1 MSSIEEKLSEQF
13 YDWEQ
18 RGRGWQIWDAPVS
31 LEPPFRPFYDHS
43 FPREKHADDGRRP
56 TFLSSFISKLSNKL
70 ADGKEPEPVVE
81 KEEEEFEPDLQ
92 ERGSMVELFASLPA
106 STQISREVFEQF
118 LSSLT
123 NCREPIAFE
132 LIGTHDSITTQF
144 AASES
149 DVDLIRH
156 QLEAHFPEAVFTK
169 QVSFLE
175 EKWNEA
181 EAEKSVIFEFGLAR
195 EFMFQIAPVR
205 NFNLD
210 PFIGLTAAMS
220 NLRKNELA
228 LFQVIFEPVR
238 HPWDESI
245 LRSVTDGSGKD
256 FFVNRPEL
264 TGEAKKKIAR
274 PLFAAVVRIA
284 IKSDSRMLDIARDLA
299 GALTVYSNPASN
311 EFIPLEN
318 SDYNFVEHEED
329 LLRRQSR
336 RSGMILNCEEL
347 VSLVHLPSSS
357 VRAPKLRREVQKT
370 KAAPEI
376 ASNHHGLLLGM
387 NTYAGVTNEIRLN
400 AEQRVR
406 HTYIIGTSGTGKS
419 TLLFQMIKQD
429 IENGQGLAVF
439 DPHGDL
445 IDKILGAIPAHRI
458 NDVVLIDPGDETHSV
473 GFNILSAHSDLEK
486 NLLASDLVS
495 VFQRLSTSWGDQ
507 MGSVLNNAILA
518 FLESNRGGTL
528 ADLQRFLIEPTFR
541 NEFLKTVQDSQVLY
555 YWKKAFPQLTGNKS
569 VGPVLT
575 RLSGFLDRKPI
586 RYMVTQKENRIDFAN
601 IMDTGKIF
609 LAKLSQGQIGTE
621 NAYLLGSFIV
631 SKFQQL
637 AMSRQAQAVSARK
650 DFWCYCDE
658 FHNFITP
665 SMAQILNGARKYR
678 LGLVL
683 AHQELR
689 QLQRDS
695 EVASAVLSNP
705 YTRICFRVGDD
716 DARKLG
722 DGFSFFDSKDIQKLP
737 NFQAICRVERSDCDF
752 TLAIPYSGEPDETEA
767 AEVRNRVITAS
778 REKYAVPRK
787 QIEAEELAALLASD
801 TEPPPKKEARSVNT
815 PAKEPTPPSP
825 KPEVSKTPKKESVA
839 APFDLS
845 PLQSP
850 IVSASMAVANQEAV
864 SKTKTPQDK
873 GIGGNQHNIT
883 RERIEC
889 VARELGFYTA
899 REKLTQDGGKIDL
912 AIEKPGRTI
921 GCEISFMTTIDHEVG
936 NVAKCIR
943 AGCQHVAVICTEQSR
958 LEKIAKAVS
967 GCLPGEQTACV
978 GYYLP
983 DQFIAYLKELARKDA
998 EAPAEQKEEAL
1009 ALGKYKVKR
1018 HVSKLTPEETK
1029 TQEDAAF
1036 KMIAETMKKKKK

>member
-1 MSSIEEKLSEQF
+1 MSPLEERFSEQF
-13 YDWEQ
+13 YKWEL
-18 RGRGWQIWDAPVS
+18 RGRGWQLWDHPVS
-31 LEPPFRPFYDHS
+31 PEPPFRPFYGHYIA
-43 FPREKHADDGRRP
+43 PQTIVDDGRRP
-56 TFLSSFISKLSNKL
+56 TFLSSFISKLSNTL
-70 ADGKEPEPVVE
+70 ADRKEAEPVVE
-81 KEEEEFEPDLQ
+81 EEQEPEPDLQ
-92 ERGSMVELFASLPA
+92 ERGELVELFASLPA
-106 STQISREVFEQF
+106 TTTISRDVFEQF
-118 LSSLT
+118 LSSLR

-132 LIGTHDSITTQF
+132 LIGTHDSITTQLV
-144 AASES
+144 ASKS

-169 QVSFLE
+169 QTSFLQ
-175 EKWNEA
+175 EKWVAADAA
-181 EAEKSVIFEFGLAR
+181 EAVIFEFGLAQ
-195 EFMFQIAPVR
+195 EFMVQIAPVR

-220 NLRKNELA
+220 DLRKNEVA

-238 HPWDESI
+238 NRWDESI

-264 TGEAKKKIAR
+264 AGEAKKKISK
-274 PLFAAVVRIA
+274 PLFAAVVRVA
-284 IKSDSRMLDIARDLA
+284 IKSDGRMLDIAMDMA
-299 GALTVYSNPASN
+299 GALTVYSNPGSN

-318 SDYNFVEHEED
+318 SEYAFVEHEED

-336 RSGMILNCEEL
+336 RSGMILNTEEL

-376 ASNHHGLLLGM
+376 AQNPHGLLLGI
-387 NTYAGVTNEIRLN
+387 NSYAGVTNEIRLT

-406 HTYIIGTSGTGKS
+406 HAHIIGASGTGKS
-419 TLLFQMIKQD
+419 NLLFQMIKQD
-429 IENGQGLAVF
+429 MESGQGLAVF

-445 IDKILGAIPAHRI
+445 IDKILGAIPEHRI

-518 FLESNRGGTL
+518 FLESSRGGTL
-528 ADLQRFLIEPTFR
+528 ADLQRFLIEPSFR

-637 AMSRQAQAVSARK
+637 AMSRQAQAASARK

-678 LGLVL
+678 LGLIL

-689 QLQRDS
+689 QLQRES

-716 DARKLG
+716 DAKKLG
-722 DGFSFFDSKDIQKLP
+722 DGFSFFDSKDIQKLS
-737 NFQAICRVERSDCDF
+737 NFHAICRVERSDCDF
-752 TLAIPYSGEPDETEA
+752 NLAVPYSGEPDESEA
-767 AEVRNRVITAS
+767 SQVRTRVIAAS

-801 TEPPPKKEARSVNT
+801 TEPPPSKKEAKLVNKLV
-815 PAKEPTPPSP
+815 KEPVLPSP
-825 KPEVSKTPKKESVA
+825 KPELSETPKKE
-839 APFDLS
+839 PY
-845 PLQSP
+845 PQSP
-850 IVSASMAVANQEAV
+850 IVSDSVPIDSQESVNKPKIA
-864 SKTKTPQDK
+864 QDK

-889 VARELGFYTA
+889 VARDLGFYTA

-912 AIEKPGRTI
+912 AIEKPGRII

-936 NVAKCIR
+936 NVAKCVK
-943 AGCQHVAVICTEQSR
+943 AGCHHVAVICTEQNR

-967 GCLPGEQTACV
+967 GCLPPGEASCV
-978 GYYLP
+978 AYYLP
-983 DQFIAYLKELARKDA
+983 DQFMAYLKEVARKDSQTG
-998 EAPAEQKEEAL
+998 EQQKNAPL

-1018 HVSKLTPEETK
+1018 SVSKLTAEEAK
-1029 TQEDAAF
+1029 SQQDAAY
-1036 KMIAETMKKKKK
+1036 KMIADTMKKKKK

>member
-1 MSSIEEKLSEQF
+1 MSSIEEQVSEQF
-13 YDWEQ
+13 YAWEQ
-18 RGRGWQIWDAPVS
+18 RGRGWQIWSVPVS
-31 LEPPFRPFYDHS
+31 PEPPFRPFYGHYVNRQS
-43 FPREKHADDGRRP
+43 LPDDGRRP
-56 TFLSSFISKLSNKL
+56 TLLSSLISKLSNRL
-70 ADGKEPEPVVE
+70 ANYKEPEQTIE
-81 KEEEEFEPDLQ
+81 NEEEPQPELL
-92 ERGSMVELFASLPA
+92 ERSNLVELFASLPA
-106 STQISREVFEQF
+106 TATISREVFEQF

-123 NCREPIAFE
+123 NCNEPIAFE
-132 LIGTHDSITTQF
+132 LIGTHDSITAQF
-144 AASES
+144 VASES
-149 DVDLIRH
+149 DVDLIRI
-156 QLEAHFPEAVFTK
+156 QLEAHFPEVVFTK
-169 QVSFLE
+169 QGSFLE
-175 EKWNEA
+175 TKWNESETE
-181 EAEKSVIFEFGLAR
+181 EAVIFEFGLAR

-205 NFNLD
+205 NFNID

-220 NLRKNELA
+220 NLRESELA
-228 LFQVIFEPVR
+228 LFQVIFTPVR

-245 LRSVTDGSGKD
+245 LRSVIDGSGKD

-264 TGEAKKKIAR
+264 AGEAKKKIAR

-284 IKSDSRMLDIARDLA
+284 VKSDGRMLDIAKDLA
-299 GALTVYSNPASN
+299 GALTVYSNPGSN

-318 SDYNFVEHEED
+318 RDYNFTEHEED

-336 RSGMILNCEEL
+336 RSGMILTSEEL

-357 VRAPKLRREVQKT
+357 VRAPKLKREAQKT
-370 KAAPEI
+370 KAAPKI
-376 ASNHHGLLLGM
+376 ALNHNGLLLGT
-387 NTYAGVTNEIRLN
+387 NTYAGITTEVRLN

-406 HTYIIGTSGTGKS
+406 HSYIIGTSGTGKS
-419 TLLFQMIKQD
+419 TLLFNLIRQD
-429 IENGQGLAVF
+429 MENGQGIAVF

-445 IDKILGAIPAHRI
+445 IDKILGSIPEHRI
-458 NDVVLIDPGDETHSV
+458 HDVVLIDPGDEQFSV

-518 FLESNRGGTL
+518 FLESSKGGTL
-528 ADLQRFLIEPTFR
+528 ADLQRFLIEPAFR
-541 NEFLKTVQDSQVLY
+541 NEFLKTVADSQVLY

-586 RYMVTQKENRIDFAN
+586 RYMVTQRENRLDFAD

-609 LAKLSQGQIGTE
+609 LAKLAQGQIGNE
-621 NAYLLGSFIV
+621 NAYLLGSFMV

-637 AMSRQAQAVSARK
+637 AMSRQAQAAATRR
-650 DFWCYCDE
+650 DFFCYCDE

-678 LGLVL
+678 LALILG
-683 AHQELR
+683 HQELR

-722 DGFSFFDSKDIQKLP
+722 DGFSFFDNKDLQKLP
-737 NFQAICRVERSDCDF
+737 NFEAICRVERSDCDF
-752 TLAIPYSGEPDETEA
+752 NLAIPYPPEPDEHQA
-767 AEVRNRVITAS
+767 AKVRKRVITAS

-787 QIEAEELAALLASD
+787 QIVAEQAAALLES
-801 TEPPPKKEARSVNT
+801 EE
-815 PAKEPTPPSP
+815 PSP
-825 KPEVSKTPKKESVA
+825 QPKKESR
-839 APFDLS
+839 S
-845 PLQSP
+845 TGPL
-850 IVSASMAVANQEAV
+850 A
-864 SKTKTPQDK
+864 KTPETKPIFVNEQSAQVGVPETELGPVVNEPATLIPSEVVTTPAEPVHEPRQDR
-873 GIGGNQHNIT
+873 GIGGNQHNII

-889 VARELGFYTA
+889 VARELGYYAT
-899 REKLTQDGGKIDL
+899 REKPTGDGGKIDL
-912 AIEKPGRTI
+912 SIEKSGRI
-921 GCEISFMTTIDHEVG
+921 IACEISLTTTVDHEVG

-943 AGCQHVAVICTEQSR
+943 AGCEHVAVICTDKSR
-958 LEKIAKAVS
+958 LEKISKAIS
-967 GCLPGEQTACV
+967 GCLPSEKSVRV

-983 DQFIAYLKELARKDA
+983 DEFIARLKDLARKDA
-998 EAPAEQKEEAL
+998 ETPTEQKEEPL

-1018 HVSKLTPEETK
+1018 HVSKLTPEEMK
-1029 TQEDAAF
+1029 AQEDAAF
-1036 KMIAETMKKKKK
+1036 KTIAETMKKKKK

>member
-1 MSSIEEKLSEQF
+1 M
-13 YDWEQ
+13 
-18 RGRGWQIWDAPVS
+18 
-31 LEPPFRPFYDHS
+31 
-43 FPREKHADDGRRP
+43 
-56 TFLSSFISKLSNKL
+56 
-70 ADGKEPEPVVE
+70 
-81 KEEEEFEPDLQ
+81 
-92 ERGSMVELFASLPA
+92 
-106 STQISREVFEQF
+106 
-118 LSSLT
+118 
-123 NCREPIAFE
+123 
-132 LIGTHDSITTQF
+132 IGTHDSITAQLV
-144 AASES
+144 AAES

-175 EKWNEA
+175 EKWNQT

-195 EFMFQIAPVR
+195 EFMLQIAPVR

-220 NLRKNELA
+220 NLRKSELA
-228 LFQVIFEPVR
+228 LFQVTFEPVR

-264 TGEAKKKIAR
+264 AGEAKKKIAR

-284 IKSDSRMLDIARDLA
+284 IKSDDRMLDIARDLA
-299 GALTVYSNPASN
+299 GALTVYSNPGSN

-318 SDYNFVEHEED
+318 SDYNFIEHEED

-357 VRAPKLRREVQKT
+357 VRTPKLRREVQKT

-376 ASNHHGLLLGM
+376 ALNDHGLLLGI

-445 IDKILGAIPAHRI
+445 IDKILGAIPEHRI

-637 AMSRQAQAVSARK
+637 AMSRQAQAVAMRK

-695 EVASAVLSNP
+695 EVASAALSNP

-737 NFQAICRVERSDCDF
+737 NFHAICRVERSDCDF
-752 TLAIPYSGEPDETEA
+752 NLAIPYSGEPDAAEA

-801 TEPPPKKEARSVNT
+801 AEPPPKKEAKAVNKL
-815 PAKEPTPPSP
+815 AKEPAPPIPTQLGVFAIP
-825 KPEVSKTPKKESVA
+825 KMEPIT
-839 APFDLS
+839 APSDLS

-850 IVSASMAVANQEAV
+850 IVSDSMAVASQEAV
-864 SKTKTPQDK
+864 NKPKTPQDK
-873 GIGGNQHNIT
+873 GIGGNQHNII

-899 REKLTQDGGKIDL
+899 REKVTRDGGKIDL
-912 AIEKPGRTI
+912 AIEKPGLTI

-936 NVAKCIR
+936 NIAKCIR
-943 AGCQHVAVICTEQSR
+943 AVCQHVAVICTEQNR
-958 LEKIAKAVS
+958 LEKIGKAVS
-967 GCLPGEQTACV
+967 GCLPGEQTAHV
-978 GYYLP
+978 GYYMP
-983 DQFIAYLKELARKDA
+983 DQFIAFLKELARKDA
-998 EAPAEQKEEAL
+998 EAHAEQKPETL

>member
-1 MSSIEEKLSEQF
+1 MASIEEKLSEQF
-13 YDWEQ
+13 YAWEQ
-18 RGRGWQIWDAPVS
+18 RGRGWQIWNTPVS
-31 LEPPFRPFYDHS
+31 PEPPFRPFYSHCV
-43 FPREKHADDGRRP
+43 PRQSLPDDGRRP

-70 ADGKEPEPVVE
+70 ADQKEPEPVSE
-81 KEEEEFEPDLQ
+81 DEEEPEPDLH
-92 ERGSMVELFASLPA
+92 ERGELVELFASLPA
-106 STQISREVFEQF
+106 TTTISREVFEQF

-132 LIGTHDSITTQF
+132 LIGTHDSITAQLV
-144 AASES
+144 ASEF

-175 EKWNEA
+175 EKWNQA

-195 EFMFQIAPVR
+195 EFMLQIAPVR

-245 LRSVTDGSGKD
+245 LRSVTDGNGKD

-264 TGEAKKKIAR
+264 AGEAKKKIAR

-284 IKSDSRMLDIARDLA
+284 IKSDGRMLDIAKDLA

-318 SDYNFVEHEED
+318 SDYNFIEHEED

-336 RSGMILNCEEL
+336 RSGMILNSEEL

-376 ASNHHGLLLGM
+376 AQNRHGLLLGI
-387 NTYAGVTNEIRLN
+387 NTYAGITNEVRLN

-429 IENGQGLAVF
+429 MENGQGLAVF

-445 IDKILGAIPAHRI
+445 IDKILGAIPEHRI

-518 FLESNRGGTL
+518 FLESSRGGTL
-528 ADLQRFLIEPTFR
+528 ADLQRFLIEPAFR
-541 NEFLKTVQDSQVLY
+541 NEFLRTVQDSQVLY

-609 LAKLSQGQIGTE
+609 LAKLSQGQIGNE

-637 AMSRQAQAVSARK
+637 AMSRQAQAASARK

-716 DARKLG
+716 DAKKLG
-722 DGFSFFDSKDIQKLP
+722 GGFSFFDSTDIQKLP
-737 NFQAICRVERSDCDF
+737 NYHAICRVERSDCDF
-752 TLAIPYSGEPDETEA
+752 NLSIPYSGEPDEAEA
-767 AEVRNRVITAS
+767 SQLRTRVIAAS
-778 REKYAVPRK
+778 REKYAVSRK

-801 TEPPPKKEARSVNT
+801 TEPPKKEVKAVNKL
-815 PAKEPTPPSP
+815 AKEPVPPSP
-825 KPEVSKTPKKESVA
+825 KPELSETPKKEPVA
-839 APFDLS
+839 LFDSTL
-845 PLQSP
+845 PQSP
-850 IVSASMAVANQEAV
+850 IVSDSVAVASREAADRP
-864 SKTKTPQDK
+864 KTPQEK

-912 AIEKPGRTI
+912 AIEKPGRVI

-936 NVAKCIR
+936 NVAKCIK
-943 AGCQHVAVICTEQSR
+943 AGCQHIAVICTEQSR
-958 LEKIAKAVS
+958 LEKIAKAVF
-967 GCLPGEQTACV
+967 GCLPSEQTACV
-978 GYYLP
+978 CYYLP
-983 DQFIAYLKELARKDA
+983 DQFIAYLKDLARKDA
-998 EAPAEQKEEAL
+998 EAPTEPKEEPL

-1018 HVSKLTPEETK
+1018 HVSKLTLEETK

-1036 KMIAETMKKKKK
+1036 KMIADTMKKKKK